1 MAMSLATR
9 ALTCVNEATLATAG
23 AGRLATGPAQ
33 LAKKQTAGNAIPSFT
48 SALSAYPVVLQSVPL
63 ARREVGMLRETMA
76 LDPSLIEIL
85 ACPKCKGALVLR
97 SEDGALVC
105 KPCKLAYSVVEDI
118 PNLIID
124 DAQPL

>member
-1 MAMSLATR
+1 
-9 ALTCVNEATLATAG
+9 
-23 AGRLATGPAQ
+23 
-33 LAKKQTAGNAIPSFT
+33 
-48 SALSAYPVVLQSVPL
+48 
-63 ARREVGMLRETMA
+63 MA
-76 LDPSLIEIL
+76 LDPSLLEIL

-105 KPCKLAYSVVEDI
+105 KPCKLAYPVVEDI